1 MAYSDSPLI
10 DNIKH
15 ADPSKYHL
23 HDVLIFKHFPDADVN
38 ASDSNSLRNQALAYE
53 KLGVAPPQ
61 IPWPVPPPRPREE
74 LEAGVEE

>member
-53 KLGVAPPQ
+53 KLGVAPP
-61 IPWPVPPPRPREE
+61 
-74 LEAGVEE
+74 